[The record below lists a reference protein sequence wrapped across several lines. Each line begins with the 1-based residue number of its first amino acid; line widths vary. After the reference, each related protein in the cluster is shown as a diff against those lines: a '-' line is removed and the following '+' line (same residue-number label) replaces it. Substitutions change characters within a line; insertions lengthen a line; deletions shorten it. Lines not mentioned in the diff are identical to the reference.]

1 MNYPPTIEDY
11 ATFENNYDTIK
22 LYVLKLGDEER
33 DLLFYYSDATKNNR
47 ILKIA
52 LILLENNH
60 YIFVTKF
67 KTITKFIRNTKE
79 FFPDI

>member
-22 LYVLKLGDEER
+22 LCVLKLGDEER